1 MTRKYSRDEANS
13 EERLENFAMY
23 AVCIIFIAFGVVM
36 LAASIIGVY
45 ALLLWVI
52 GG

>member
-1 MTRKYSRDEANS
+1 MTRRYSKDEVNN
-13 EERLENFAMY
+13 EERLESFTMY

>member
-1 MTRKYSRDEANS
+1 MTRRYSRDEANS
-13 EERLENFAMY
+13 EERLENFTMY
-23 AVCIIFIAFGVVM
+23 AVYIIFIAFGVVM

>member
-1 MTRKYSRDEANS
+1 
-13 EERLENFAMY
+13 MY